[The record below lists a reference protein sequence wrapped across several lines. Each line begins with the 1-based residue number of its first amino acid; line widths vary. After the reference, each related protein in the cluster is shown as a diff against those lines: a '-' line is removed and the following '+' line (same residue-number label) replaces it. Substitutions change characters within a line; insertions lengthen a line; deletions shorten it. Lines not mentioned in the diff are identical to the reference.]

1 MPHMDRRDFIG
12 LLERLDDED
21 DAAVLAAAREV
32 VQRMHESEIGWDD
45 LLVPESV
52 EEPEPDETDEHE
64 DEYDEDDY
72 EDEDEDEDEA
82 ELESAAEQASDDEAG
97 AVDSG
102 ATAALINRMLREA
115 KLSEETRAE
124 LEELKADLEAG
135 DFTDMDDRYV
145 RALHKRLSN
154 ER

>member
-72 EDEDEDEDEA
+72 EDEDEA

-154 ER
+154 GR